1 MPGLEREGEI
11 RVQWKNDKIE
21 VSLEGDWNGRMLK
34 RIPPAIM
41 RQYKKDILA
50 ATRVERVKTAKKEE
64 DETNVRV
71 AGTKRKPGRPR
82 KDTE

>member
-1 MPGLEREGEI
+1 MPRLNREGEI
-11 RVQWKNDKIE
+11 RVQWKDDKVE

-34 RIPPAIM
+34 RVPPAIM
-41 RQYKKDILA
+41 RQYKKNTLA
-50 ATRVERVKTAKKEE
+50 ATRAERVKTAKKEE

-82 KDTE
+82 KDAE